1 MEPEVQAQILR
12 NLQDLNT
19 TVGAIGKGQEDIAER
34 IDKIGVWV
42 KTETEKNAEDI
53 AGLQRWQSVTSWKI
67 GSLAAGAGAV
77 CSFAGQ
83 WLAVKLG
90 FKLH

>member
-1 MEPEVQAQILR
+1 MDGEVQAQILR

-42 KTETEKNAEDI
+42 KTETEKNQNDI
-53 AGLQRWQSVTSWKI
+53 KELQRWQSVTSWKI

-77 CSFAGQ
+77 CSFVGQ
-83 WLAVKLG
+83 WIAVKFG